1 MRWRLY
7 ASIGGRSGCGVP
19 PRKQRIPVV
28 LDTNTVIAYYLSRSA
43 RSAARWIF
51 HLWRDLRRVEFI
63 VSDEVIEEYVEVL
76 RRLQV
81 AEPRL
86 RRFRERLLRRAI
98 VTRVNLG
105 ARPTASRDPDDNVFL
120 ATAIAGRAK
129 FVITN
134 DPDLLNIPGGE
145 RRRFKFVIVTPRQF
159 LVEAEH
165 SD

>member
-1 MRWRLY
+1 M
-7 ASIGGRSGCGVP
+7 
-19 PRKQRIPVV
+19 Q
-28 LDTNTVIAYYLSRSA
+28 
-43 RSAARWIF
+43 
-51 HLWRDLRRVEFI
+51 FI

-86 RRFRERLLRRAI
+86 RRFRERLLRRAT
-98 VTRVNLG
+98 VTRVNLGARPG

-134 DPDLLNIPGGE
+134 DPDLLNISGVE

-159 LVEAEH
+159 LVEAVH